1 MTLTRNYRQFTRQFK
16 YGKEEKGSTF
26 IFICNGH
33 LYLIKD
39 MIVLQNY
46 SKRKEENKHKAR

>member
-1 MTLTRNYRQFTRQFK
+1 MTLTRNYRQFTHQFK
-16 YGKEEKGSTF
+16 HGKEEKGSTF

-39 MIVLQNY
+39 DCLQNY
-46 SKRKEENKHKAR
+46 SKRKEENKDKAR